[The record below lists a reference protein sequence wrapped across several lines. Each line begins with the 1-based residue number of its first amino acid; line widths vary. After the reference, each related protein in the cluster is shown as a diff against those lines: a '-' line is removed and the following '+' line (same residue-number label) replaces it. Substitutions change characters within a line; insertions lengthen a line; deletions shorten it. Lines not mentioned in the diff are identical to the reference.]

1 MGGEH
6 PYYGLIDFSLSR
18 SFRSKEEGVEIIS
31 DLSGILD
38 RKYPTT
44 YFLNKEVHNDGPS
57 SLTLLNF
64 MADPKMEKFSSPKFP
79 KDEGDKVIIKTWQND
94 STEVNI
100 VYVLNYKGDLD
111 EHEPDKIKFTKQYN
125 LYIGFKSL
133 YLTKLCEIMQ
143 KKELDSLKRH
153 SIEVTKAK
161 F

>member
-64 MADPKMEKFSSPKFP
+64 MADPNFLRMKEIKLLLRHGKM
-79 KDEGDKVIIKTWQND
+79 
-94 STEVNI
+94 I
-100 VYVLNYKGDLD
+100 VRK
-111 EHEPDKIKFTKQYN
+111 
-125 LYIGFKSL
+125 
-133 YLTKLCEIMQ
+133 
-143 KKELDSLKRH
+143 
-153 SIEVTKAK
+153 
-161 F
+161 